1 MPTWPALVVFGSTVA
16 IGLYMG
22 LNYLKGLR
30 NNRNL
35 VAVHI
40 LIGVA
45 GLEVFALLLRGAPDG
60 SRLAESHLG
69 PAAAL
74 LLAAALFTGF
84 ITPLLAKS
92 RPAATGPALA
102 VHAAFGTIGF
112 GVLLLWVFSA

>member
-1 MPTWPALVVFGSTVA
+1 MPTWPALVVFGSTIA

-22 LNYLKGLR
+22 RNYLLGRR

-35 VAVHI
+35 VAAHI
-40 LIGVA
+40 LVGIA

-60 SRLAESHLG
+60 SRFDQSQLG

-74 LLAAALFTGF
+74 LLGGALFTGF
-84 ITPLLAKS
+84 ITPLLAKP

-102 VHAAFGTIGF
+102 VHAAFGAIGF
-112 GVLLLWVFSA
+112 GALLLWVLSA